1 MNDLQHRPIED
12 LEAGMSAILESP
24 TMAGTLDLIVR
35 RPAVGLRE
43 TMAEG
48 RLDEVV
54 GLVGDS
60 WQERGS
66 RRTPDGRANPNAQL
80 TLMNS
85 RAIALIAGTPERWPL
100 AGDQLYVDLDLG
112 EVNLPAGSHLRIG
125 EAVVEIT
132 AEPHTGCSSF
142 KSRYGSA
149 AVAFVNSPEGRT
161 HRLRGVNARIITGG
175 RICAGDAVVKV

>member
-1 MNDLQHRPIED
+1 MMNDLQHRPIEE
-12 LEAGMSAILESP
+12 LEAGMAAILESP
-24 TMAGTLDLIVR
+24 KVAGTLNLIVR
-35 RPAVGLRE
+35 RPAVNVRE

-48 RLDEVV
+48 HLDEVL

-66 RRTPDGRANPNAQL
+66 SRTPDGRANPNAQL

-85 RAIALIAGTPERWPL
+85 RAIAVIAGTPERWPL
-100 AGDQLYVDLDLG
+100 AGDQLYVDLDLS
-112 EVNLPAGSHLRIG
+112 EANLPAGSQLRIG
-125 EAVVEIT
+125 ETVVEIT

-149 AVAFVNSPEGRT
+149 AVVFVNSPEGRA
-161 HRLRGVNARIITGG
+161 HRLRA
-175 RICAGDAVVKV
+175 